1 MEAMMSLSLAS
12 DDVLF
17 MQRLW
22 RAEGLYKGKL
32 DGEWGPQT
40 EAAQQAFETE
50 ARRIEVLEGSFDTRS
65 EASIHTL
72 CLRAQR
78 EARRFL
84 ARVLAAGL
92 RVRFISGTRSY
103 AEQDRLYRQGRFGN
117 PGRIVTNA
125 EAGESNHNFG
135 LAWDIG
141 VFTPTGGYLPGGP
154 EYDHAAAAG
163 LVPGLEWGGNWHK
176 LVDKPHYQLATGI
189 ELADLRT
196 RFEAGSAGP
205 VYA

>member
-1 MEAMMSLSLAS
+1 MSLSLAS

-17 MQRLW
+17 LQRLW

-40 EAAQQAFETE
+40 EAAQGAFESE
-50 ARRIEVLEGSFDTRS
+50 SRRIETLEGSFDTRS
-65 EASIHTL
+65 EANIHTL

-84 ARVLAAGL
+84 ARVLGAGL
-92 RVRFISGTRSY
+92 RVRIISGTRSY

-117 PGRIVTNA
+117 PGRVVTNA

-141 VFTPTGGYLPGGP
+141 VFTATGGYLPDGP
-154 EYDHAAAAG
+154 EYDRAAVLG
-163 LVPGLEWGGNWHK
+163 LAPGLAPGVEWGGNWQR

-189 ELADLRT
+189 GLADLRT
-196 RFEAGSAGP
+196 RFEAGSAGT

>member
-1 MEAMMSLSLAS
+1 MSLPLAS

-40 EAAQQAFETE
+40 EAVQQVFESE
-50 ARRIEVLEGSFDTRS
+50 SRRIEALEGSFDTRS
-65 EASIHTL
+65 EANIHTL

-84 ARVLAAGL
+84 ARVLGAGL
-92 RVRFISGTRSY
+92 RVRIISGTRSY

-117 PGRIVTNA
+117 PGRIVTHA

-141 VFTPTGGYLPGGP
+141 VFTAGGGYLPGGP
-154 EYDHAAAAG
+154 EYDRVAEIG
-163 LVPGLEWGGNWHK
+163 LTDGLEWGGNWQR

-189 ELADLRT
+189 DLADLRT